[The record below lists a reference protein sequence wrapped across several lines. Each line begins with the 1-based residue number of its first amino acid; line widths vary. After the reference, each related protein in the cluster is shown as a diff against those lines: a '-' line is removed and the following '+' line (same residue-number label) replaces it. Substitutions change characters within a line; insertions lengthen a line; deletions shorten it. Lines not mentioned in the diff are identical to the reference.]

1 VNSLN
6 GKAVFQFPMSIC
18 KFPLDSQK
26 LLLID
31 TFSYAKVGETT
42 RGPWGP
48 GARGSAGRST
58 NAALLQ
64 AIIPHSLLQSHSSF
78 NRICFYSL
86 HSWLSSKKM
95 PFHLPTQ
102 FDDGYWTTS
111 KWLRV
116 ACIAASSVSP
126 IYLVTV
132 GTSWGVFML
141 VVRTSSRAG

>member
-1 VNSLN
+1 
-6 GKAVFQFPMSIC
+6 
-18 KFPLDSQK
+18 
-26 LLLID
+26 
-31 TFSYAKVGETT
+31 
-42 RGPWGP
+42 
-48 GARGSAGRST
+48 
-58 NAALLQ
+58 
-64 AIIPHSLLQSHSSF
+64 
-78 NRICFYSL
+78 
-86 HSWLSSKKM
+86 M

-141 VVRTSSRAG
+141 VNFLPLVWASIHLVMLRRGVIFHPLFNASFDLLSIASYIRTVFSLGPGLGEYVYMSITGPFMLVAIYCFGVSCLREVMRFRRSGRGYVQGGVVLA